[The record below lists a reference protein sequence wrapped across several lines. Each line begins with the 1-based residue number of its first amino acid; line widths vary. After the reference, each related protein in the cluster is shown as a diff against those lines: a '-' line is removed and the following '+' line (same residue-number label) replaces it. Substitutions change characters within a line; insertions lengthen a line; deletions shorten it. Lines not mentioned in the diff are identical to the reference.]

1 MSQDKAK
8 LSQGEALAES
18 HGKEAMDVEKLPT
31 HRAPRTRASAL
42 VPLNLAILW
51 NHHGRCGPT

>member
-1 MSQDKAK
+1 MSQDKAE

-18 HGKEAMDVEKLPT
+18 HGWEAMDVEKLPT
-31 HRAPRTRASAL
+31 HGAPRTGASAL

-51 NHHGRCGPT
+51 NHDGCCGPT